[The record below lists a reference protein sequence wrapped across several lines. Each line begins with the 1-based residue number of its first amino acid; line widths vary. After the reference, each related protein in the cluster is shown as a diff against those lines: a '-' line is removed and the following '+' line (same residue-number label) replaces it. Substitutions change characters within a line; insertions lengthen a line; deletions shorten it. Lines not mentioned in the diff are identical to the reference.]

1 MHILTRILTSR
12 ARGPQEGLPGARAD
26 RRGGARAEG
35 QRPPEVD
42 KPNRA
47 VFCKA
52 SSSDPKAQWGATST
66 PMCDRKHSPKKR
78 PPGAS
83 RSRHAGRGTPPPL
96 RPAAHSDSRASQ
108 GVSPSHT
115 KRGPAASPGTGGG
128 SQRSRWRQPSSP
140 PPPEHPAPRAPAAA
154 PSAAPPPPPAG
165 PRASPSSPAVP
176 IGRPRSERRRGCTC
190 AAGARGARRG
200 GARARGGRQSER
212 GARGACTLGA
222 RGGGAGRGARRGK
235 LGTGGRPPPP
245 LQPLSS
251 CRSRRVTKS

>member
-83 RSRHAGRGTPPPL
+83 RSRHAGRGTPPRCGP
-96 RPAAHSDSRASQ
+96 RRTATAGPPRASRPPT
-108 GVSPSHT
+108 PS
-115 KRGPAASPGTGGG
+115 AA
-128 SQRSRWRQPSSP
+128 RQ
-140 PPPEHPAPRAPAAA
+140 PPPEQEGA
-154 PSAAPPPPPAG
+154 PSAAGGASRRRPRPRSTPPRAPPPRRRPPPPPRRPPAPVPR
-165 PRASPSSPAVP
+165 PRALLCPSGAPAVNDV
-176 IGRPRSERRRGCTC
+176 GDALARRGRGGRGGE
-190 AAGARGARRG
+190 ARGRAADGSRSGARGAPARSGPGGGAPAGARGEE
-200 GARARGGRQSER
+200 S
-212 GARGACTLGA
+212 
-222 RGGGAGRGARRGK
+222 
-235 LGTGGRPPPP
+235 
-245 LQPLSS
+245 
-251 CRSRRVTKS
+251 